1 MAKSMTARTGREK
14 QRKSRADSRASET
27 TAGSK
32 SSTRILSADN
42 PSSRRL
48 QLKRITGYA
57 ETGERL
63 VAGVVPLSPDKRLVL
78 LIQSSR
84 RTAWVLPKG
93 GWETDEASASDAAK
107 REAWEEAGIHT
118 SITKDLGK
126 ILDKRA
132 PKEVTSKAPK
142 ALYQFFEV
150 RVDKEESEWPEK
162 HKRGKMW
169 MGYKDAKE
177 KLKGRPE
184 LVEALERSGIV
195 R

>member
-14 QRKSRADSRASET
+14 QRYAD
-27 TAGSK
+27 
-32 SSTRILSADN
+32 
-42 PSSRRL
+42 
-48 QLKRITGYA
+48 
-57 ETGERL
+57 TGERL
-63 VAGVVPLSPDKRLVL
+63 VAGVVPLSPDKRSVL

-93 GWETDEASASDAAK
+93 GWESDEATASEAAK

-118 SITKDLGK
+118 TITRDLGK

-132 PKEVTSKAPK
+132 PKEVTSSAPK
-142 ALYQFFEV
+142 ALYQFYEV
-150 RVDKEESEWPEK
+150 RVDKEESNWPEK
-162 HKRGKMW
+162 HKRGRMW
-169 MGYKDAKE
+169 MGYKEAKE

-184 LVEALERSGIV
+184 LIEALDRSGIV